1 MKASTLLAI
10 NAARA
15 EGRALVRALDVDS
28 GEEKLIDPATDRSP
42 LGLAAKAALHADAS
56 KSVTLA
62 GRQWFLTVYNL
73 PWEIV
78 LVGAVHI
85 AQALA
90 ALARASGYRVRII
103 DPRMAYATEERF
115 PGIRLIRNWPDEALA
130 AEPLTPR
137 SALVALAHDPKLDDA
152 ALADALRSPAGY
164 IGALGSTRTHARR
177 LARLMA
183 LGFSDR
189 ELQRIHGPVGL
200 AIGARAP
207 GEIAVAVLAELVKVR
222 RTRPR
227 IMGLVLAAGMSSRMG
242 RNKLTVPVAGKPMVR
257 HVVEAALASRL
268 ESVTVVT
275 GHDAAAV
282 EVALEGLP
290 VRFLHNPD
298 YAAGLST
305 SLRVGTAAC
314 DADGVMVLLG
324 DMPGITGSLM
334 DRAIAAFDPAAGR
347 AICIA
352 TARGERGHPVL
363 LGRQFFGELGKLTGD
378 KGARALIEANAALLC
393 EIEASDPGPL
403 TDIDTPEALAAY
415 TA

>member
-1 MKASTLLAI
+1 MKAATLIAI

-28 GEEKLIDPATDRSP
+28 GEEKLIDPATDPSP

-56 KSVTLA
+56 TIVTLA
-62 GRQWFLTVYNL
+62 GRRWFLTVYNL

-115 PGIRLIRNWPDEALA
+115 PGIRLTRNWPDDALA

-152 ALADALRSPAGY
+152 ALVDALRSPAGY

-177 LARLMA
+177 LARLKA

-189 ELQRIHGPVGL
+189 ELERIHGPVGL
-200 AIGARAP
+200 PIGARAP
-207 GEIAVAVLAELVKVR
+207 VEIATAVLAELVKVR

-227 IMGLVLAAGMSSRMG
+227 TTGLVLAAGMSSRMG

-305 SLRVGTAAC
+305 SLRVGIADC

-378 KGARALIEANAALLC
+378 RGARALIEANAALLC

>member
-1 MKASTLLAI
+1 MKGATLLAI

-15 EGRALVRALDVDS
+15 QGRALVRALDVDS
-28 GEEKLIDPATDRSP
+28 GEERLIDPATDPSP
-42 LGLAAKAALHADAS
+42 LGLAAKAALHADTS
-56 KSVTLA
+56 TSVTLE
-62 GRQWFLTVYNL
+62 GRQWFLTVYNV
-73 PWEIV
+73 PWELV

-90 ALARASGYRVRII
+90 AMARASGYRVRII

-115 PGIRLIRNWPDEALA
+115 PGIPLIRSWPDEALA

-137 SALVALAHDPKLDDA
+137 SALVVLAHDPKLDDA
-152 ALADALRSPAGY
+152 ALLGALRSPAGY

-177 LARLMA
+177 LARLKA
-183 LGFSDR
+183 SGFSDR
-189 ELQRIHGPVGL
+189 ELERIHGPVGL

-207 GEIAVAVLAELVKVR
+207 GEIAISVLAELVKVR
-222 RTRPR
+222 RKQPR
-227 IMGLVLAAGMSSRMG
+227 ITGLVLAAGMSSRMG
-242 RNKLTVPVAGKPMVR
+242 RNKLTVPVAGKPMLR

-275 GHDAAAV
+275 GHDAPSI

-305 SLRVGTAAC
+305 SLRAGIAGC
-314 DADGVMVLLG
+314 NADGIMVLLG
-324 DMPGITGSLM
+324 DMPGITSGLI
-334 DRAIAAFDPAAGR
+334 DRTIAAFDPAAGR

-352 TARGERGHPVL
+352 TAQGERGHPVL
-363 LGRQFFGELGKLTGD
+363 WSRQFFGELRKLTGD

-393 EIEASDPGPL
+393 EIEADDPGPL

>member
-1 MKASTLLAI
+1 MKPATLLAI

-15 EGRALVRALDVDS
+15 EGRVLVRALDVDS
-28 GEEKLIDPATDRSP
+28 GEEKLIDPATDPSP
-42 LGLAAKAALHADAS
+42 LGLAAKAALHVDAS
-56 KSVTLA
+56 TSVTLA

-90 ALARASGYRVRII
+90 ALAKSSGYRVRII

-115 PGIRLIRNWPDEALA
+115 PGIPLIRNWPDEALA

-137 SALVALAHDPKLDDA
+137 SALVALAHDPKLDDS
-152 ALADALRSPAGY
+152 ALVGALRSPAGY

-177 LARLMA
+177 LARLKSV
-183 LGFSDR
+183 GFSDR
-189 ELQRIHGPVGL
+189 ELERIHGPVGL

-207 GEIAVAVLAELVKVR
+207 GEIAIAVLAELVKVR

-227 IMGLVLAAGMSSRMG
+227 ITGLVLAAGMSSRMG
-242 RNKLTVPVAGKPMVR
+242 RNKLTVPVAGKPMLR

-290 VRFLHNPD
+290 VRLLHNPD

-305 SLRVGTAAC
+305 SLRVGIAAC
-314 DADGVMVLLG
+314 DSDGVMVLLG
-324 DMPGITGSLM
+324 DMPGITDSLM

-352 TARGERGHPVL
+352 TVRGEHGHPVL
-363 LGRQFFGELGKLTGD
+363 FGRQFFGELGKLTGD
-378 KGARALIEANAALLC
+378 KGARALIDANAALLC
-393 EIEASDPGPL
+393 EIEASDTGPL

>member
-1 MKASTLLAI
+1 MKAATLLAI

-15 EGRALVRALDVDS
+15 EGHALVRALDVDS
-28 GEEKLIDPATDRSP
+28 GEEKLIDPATDPSP
-42 LGLAAKAALHADAS
+42 LGLAAKTALHADAS
-56 KSVTLA
+56 TSVTLA
-62 GRQWFLTVYNL
+62 GRQWFLTVYNV

-90 ALARASGYRVRII
+90 ALAKASGYRVRII

-115 PGIRLIRNWPDEALA
+115 PGIRLTRNWPDEALA

-152 ALADALRSPAGY
+152 ALVDALRSPAGY

-177 LARLMA
+177 LARLKA

-189 ELQRIHGPVGL
+189 ELERIHGPVGL

-207 GEIAVAVLAELVKVR
+207 GEIAIAVLAELVKVR

-227 IMGLVLAAGMSSRMG
+227 IAGLVLAAGMSSRMG
-242 RNKLTVPVAGKPMVR
+242 RNKLTVPVAGKPMLR

-305 SLRVGTAAC
+305 SLRVGITDC

-324 DMPGITGSLM
+324 DMPGMTGNLM

-378 KGARALIEANAALLC
+378 RGARTLIEANAALVC